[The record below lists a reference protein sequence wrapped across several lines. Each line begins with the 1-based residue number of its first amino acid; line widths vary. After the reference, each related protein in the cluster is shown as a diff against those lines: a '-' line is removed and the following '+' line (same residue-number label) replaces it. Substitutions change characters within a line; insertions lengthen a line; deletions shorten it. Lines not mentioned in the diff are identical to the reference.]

1 MKRNY
6 KQRQKGLVVSS
17 GARHWIAVKCRS
29 WVNRVISS
37 AHKRL
42 PLLTQHQTYRC
53 IALSDEKGHFR
64 NWGNQPLSASPGT
77 VIAGDDCSVKI
88 WNPSERQKV
97 ACGASQI

>member
-53 IALSDEKGHFR
+53 IALSDEKG
-64 NWGNQPLSASPGT
+64 
-77 VIAGDDCSVKI
+77 
-88 WNPSERQKV
+88 QKRTL
-97 ACGASQI
+97 AAR